1 VLQSTFAM
9 SKITLVAA
17 LLLLASTASYAD
29 NCEEI
34 RGQID
39 AKIKASGVANYSVL
53 VVDSA
58 VSAGGKVV
66 GSCAQGAKKIMY
78 TQLATASTAT
88 DKPAV
93 MQPATAIQPVIKAK
107 LPAQTA
113 PDKILTECKD
123 GSTSVGGNCKK

>member
-1 VLQSTFAM
+1 M
-9 SKITLVAA
+9 SKIILAA
-17 LLLLASTASYAD
+17 TSLLLACTASYAD

-39 AKIKASGVANYSVL
+39 AKIKASGVVNYSV
-53 VVDSA
+53 VVLDSA

-88 DKPAV
+88 DKPAN
-93 MQPATAIQPVIKAK
+93 MQPAVAIQPVIKAK